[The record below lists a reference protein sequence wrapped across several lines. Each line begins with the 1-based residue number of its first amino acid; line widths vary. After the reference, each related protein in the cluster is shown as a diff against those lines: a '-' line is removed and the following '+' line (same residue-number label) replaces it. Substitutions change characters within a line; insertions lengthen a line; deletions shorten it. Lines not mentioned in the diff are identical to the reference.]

1 MDKLHAGIREIKI
14 ENFRGIDCLHLSF
27 VGPNDY
33 PTQVVVLAGP
43 NGCGKTAVLEAC
55 LLVTGHE
62 RLILGPSGGDAIRVG
77 TDDYDIAATVQVKSE
92 QTPLSCDSSGGV
104 GSDLGQCRYFSSRR
118 ASSLVGSVGITVGQ
132 ISFGPPPMEDER
144 LQQIKQLLVN
154 ARAHELF
161 PSGGSGEENTA
172 SRFSHKMDKLND
184 VWQRFYPSQ
193 TFSAEAVKDDPTAGF
208 DVFVTSGKQGRLP
221 VDSLSSGQMELFVFA
236 GTLILDKLEEGIIF
250 IDEPELHLDP
260 QWHRLLLRMLAL
272 LKPRSQIVVATHSP
286 EVYDS
291 VRSFE
296 RHFLVPSDDPRAD
309 SWHSD
314 RISQGVDE

>member
-1 MDKLHAGIREIKI
+1 MDSLHAGIREIRI
-14 ENFRGIDCLHLSF
+14 ENFRGIDCLDLSY

-33 PTQVVVLAGP
+33 PTQVVVLGGP

-55 LLVTGHE
+55 LMVTGHK
-62 RLILGPSGGDAIRVG
+62 RLVLGPSGSDAIRVG
-77 TDDYDIAATVQVKSE
+77 TDDYRIEATIQVQSQ
-92 QTPLSCDSSGGV
+92 QTRVGCNSSGGGWEV
-104 GSDLGQCRYFSSRR
+104 VPCRYFSSWR
-118 ASSLVGSVGITVGQ
+118 APSLVGSVGITVGE
-132 ISFGPPPMEDER
+132 INFGPPPMEDER
-144 LQQIKQLLVN
+144 LQRIKQLLVN
-154 ARAHELF
+154 ARAYELF
-161 PSGGSGEENTA
+161 PSGGSGDENTE
-172 SRFSHKMDKLND
+172 SRFSHTMDELND

-193 TFSAEAVKDDPTAGF
+193 TFSVEAVKNDPTAGF

-221 VDSLSSGQMELFVFA
+221 VDSLSSGQMELFVLA
-236 GTLILDKLEEGIIF
+236 GTLILDKLEEGIVL

-272 LKPRSQIVVATHSP
+272 LKPRSQVVVATHSP

-296 RHFLVPSDDPRAD
+296 RHFLVPSDDPRTE

-314 RISQGVDE
+314 RISQGADE